1 MYEIDLIE
9 IKMNSFLEFNFN
21 FSKINTELLIKRHNE
36 LYIEFW
42 KLKYIRE
49 SIIQQKN
56 ILKQLISEDYK
67 E

>member
-9 IKMNSFLEFNFN
+9 IKMNSFLEFNFK
-21 FSKINTELLIKRHNE
+21 FSKINTELLIKRDNE

-49 SIIQQKN
+49 LIIQQKN